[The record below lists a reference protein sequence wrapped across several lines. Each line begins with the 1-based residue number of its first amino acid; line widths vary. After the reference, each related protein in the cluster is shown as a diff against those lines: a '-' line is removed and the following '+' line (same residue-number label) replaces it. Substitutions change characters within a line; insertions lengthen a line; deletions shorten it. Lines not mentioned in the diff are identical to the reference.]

1 MQSGLD
7 LAVDQLQKNTEL
19 VKEKDSTLF
28 GALLASSI
36 SKLNLT
42 INFDAERRKK
52 HLQNMF
58 KEEENYGQKIIDD
71 TKKMLEEHELKDQ
84 LSTFT

>member
-1 MQSGLD
+1 M
-7 LAVDQLQKNTEL
+7 
-19 VKEKDSTLF
+19 
-28 GALLASSI
+28 LASSI

-58 KEEENYGQKIIDD
+58 KGEENYGQKIIDD

>member
-7 LAVDQLQKNTEL
+7 LAINELQKNTEL

-52 HLQNMF
+52 HLQCMLNG
-58 KEEENYGQKIIDD
+58 EENHG
-71 TKKMLEEHELKDQ
+71 
-84 LSTFT
+84 